1 MFTIQWSKKAVRQLL
16 CFPLKERVRISGAV
30 DGLAAW
36 PECRNVKALK
46 DSPFMYRLRVG
57 RYRILFDVETS
68 VRVVSVEEVRKRDES
83 TY

>member
-1 MFTIQWSKKAVRQLL
+1 MFAIRWSKKAVKQLL
-16 CFPLKERVRISGAV
+16 CFPLKERVRISDAV

-46 DSPFMYRLRVG
+46 DNSFMYRLRVG

-68 VRVVSVEEVRKRDES
+68 IRIVSVQEVKKRDES